1 MKKYVCGICEKG
13 YEDLEEYLKCV
24 SSCGETLKA
33 NKKKEE
39 EKKRLEEINAA
50 LNRIKQAKAYYEE
63 QLDKFKEKYPE
74 EYELNFGKA
83 ECVCPSDCK
92 GFEENT
98 KSETIELSYKDDG
111 KGKPKMKAKIN
122 GKDIGTDTLDKLFD
136 DPETKYI
143 AKLLGIL

>member
-1 MKKYVCGICEKG
+1 MNNFVCGICGSKHT
-13 YEDLEEYLKCV
+13 DLDSYLKCV
-24 SSCGETLKA
+24 SKCVETMKTAQKA
-33 NKKKEE
+33 EE

-74 EYELNFGKA
+74 EYELNFGDKKRV
-83 ECVCPSDCK
+83 ESEK
-92 GFEENT
+92 SSSTMEFSYENNG
-98 KSETIELSYKDDG
+98 KD
-111 KGKPKMKAKIN
+111 KPKMTAKVN
-122 GKDIGTDTLDKLFD
+122 GKDIGTDTLAKLFD